1 MENKFLQPIGK
12 MTKKSLKNGEFYNL
26 KISIPFM
33 LETEFYVSE
42 NGNKNSEN
50 SPDFLVFFATN
61 KFGAIWQKVS
71 KKGKKYLYGKIE
83 LTKVSSFF
91 PRDLEFSGFLIEN
104 QENDYLIL
112 AQDEQSSEIVSEH
125 ND

>member
-1 MENKFLQPIGK
+1 MENKYLQPIGK
-12 MTKKSLKNGEFYNL
+12 MTKKNSKNGDFYNL

-33 LETEFYVSE
+33 VETEFYVIS
-42 NGNKNSEN
+42 NNDKKTNN
-50 SPDFLVFFATN
+50 SPDFLVFYATN

-83 LTKVSSFF
+83 LTKVSAFF

-104 QENDYLIL
+104 SENDWLVL
-112 AQDEQSSEIVSEH
+112 AQDEQSDEIISEQ